1 MNEGWPT
8 GPDRAVAG
16 DAELHVWRAELDSI
30 EARPAIGFRRA
41 IENGPSGSWSS
52 PAGGAGSP
60 PAGHCGG
67 RSAAISTTSPP
78 RSWSSSWTRTGKPRI
93 AGPTPVRFNLS
104 HSEGLALI
112 AVTAAGEVGVDIE
125 RVDLD
130 RDFLELSRHGLDRES
145 AALVREAPAAGRP
158 AAFYRAWVRRE
169 AVGKCT
175 GAGLTGPASGEGVAV
190 REIDAGESWAAAIAL
205 AGPASLPLRL
215 FAA

>member
-30 EARPAIGFRRA
+30 EA
-41 IENGPSGSWSS
+41 
-52 PAGGAGSP
+52 PAGDRL
-60 PAGHCGG
+60 PADDRERSERILVEPG
-67 RSAAISTTSPP
+67 RRRWIAA
-78 RSWSSSWTRTGKPRI
+78 RWALRRTLCRYLDDVAPEELELELDENGKPRI

-175 GAGLTGPASGEGVAV
+175 GAGLTGPASGEGVSV